1 MFTPC
6 ERFSYGAI
14 SPIKATEDMTHPV
27 GQRDG
32 KLFTTPTG
40 GLPDVTTED
49 NGKISQV
56 VNGQWVASTA
66 LTQLTT
72 RVSGVEDNN
81 RALSAEVYSIQQEL
95 DGIGAALNALNGEVV

>member
-1 MFTPC
+1 MNPC
-6 ERFSYGAI
+6 EKFTLSAL
-14 SPIKATEDMTHPV
+14 SPVKATEEMTHPV

-32 KLFTTPTG
+32 KLFTAPTG

-56 VNGQWVASTA
+56 VNGQWVASAA
-66 LTQLTT
+66 LTQLTS

-81 RALSAEVYSIQQEL
+81 RALSSEVYSIQQEL
-95 DGIGAALNALNGEVV
+95 DGLGAALNALNGEVV